1 MKIRSSEIVVS
12 AIRKEQYPAEG
23 LPEIALVGRSNVGK
37 SSATNA
43 LLNRRNFART
53 SQTPGKTR
61 TINFYKINNE
71 FYFVDLPGYGYA
83 KVSKS
88 EKDKWGVIMERYLQ
102 DRQELCAIFLLVD
115 IRHEPTNDDVM
126 MYEWIKHFGY
136 NCVVIAT
143 KADKISRGQYQ
154 KHISIIRKKL
164 QLEKDEKVIP
174 LSSSKKTG
182 VEDVWNEII
191 AQYEEHG
198 YEITVDIKPEHQMEK
213 VLYAVDELTGLIG
226 AVVIMRPSKS
236 VQDLE
241 VKSVKKKY
249 KSKGFAAGC
258 SREVIQRGAD
268 MLDWSL
274 DELIQRTI
282 DALKTFRP

>member
-12 AIRKEQYPAEG
+12 AIKREQYPAEG

-115 IRHEPTNDDVM
+115 IRHDPTNDDVM

-198 YEITVDIKPEHQMEK
+198 YEITVD
-213 VLYAVDELTGLIG
+213 
-226 AVVIMRPSKS
+226 
-236 VQDLE
+236 
-241 VKSVKKKY
+241 
-249 KSKGFAAGC
+249 
-258 SREVIQRGAD
+258 
-268 MLDWSL
+268 
-274 DELIQRTI
+274 
-282 DALKTFRP
+282 

>member
-1 MKIRSSEIVVS
+1 MKIRSSEIEVS
-12 AIRKEQYPAEG
+12 AIRKEQYPKEG

-191 AQYEEHG
+191 SQYEQHG
-198 YEITVDIKPEHQMEK
+198 YEITVE
-213 VLYAVDELTGLIG
+213 
-226 AVVIMRPSKS
+226 
-236 VQDLE
+236 
-241 VKSVKKKY
+241 
-249 KSKGFAAGC
+249 
-258 SREVIQRGAD
+258 
-268 MLDWSL
+268 
-274 DELIQRTI
+274 
-282 DALKTFRP
+282 

>member
-154 KHISIIRKKL
+154 KHISIIRKKI
-164 QLEKDEKVIP
+164 QLEQDEKVIP

-198 YEITVDIKPEHQMEK
+198 YEITVD
-213 VLYAVDELTGLIG
+213 
-226 AVVIMRPSKS
+226 
-236 VQDLE
+236 
-241 VKSVKKKY
+241 
-249 KSKGFAAGC
+249 
-258 SREVIQRGAD
+258 
-268 MLDWSL
+268 
-274 DELIQRTI
+274 
-282 DALKTFRP
+282 

>member
-1 MKIRSSEIVVS
+1 MRKIKIRSSEIVVS

-198 YEITVDIKPEHQMEK
+198 YEITVD
-213 VLYAVDELTGLIG
+213 
-226 AVVIMRPSKS
+226 
-236 VQDLE
+236 
-241 VKSVKKKY
+241 
-249 KSKGFAAGC
+249 
-258 SREVIQRGAD
+258 
-268 MLDWSL
+268 
-274 DELIQRTI
+274 
-282 DALKTFRP
+282 

>member
-1 MKIRSSEIVVS
+1 MKIRSSEIEVS
-12 AIRKEQYPAEG
+12 AIRKEQYPKEG

-37 SSATNA
+37 SSVTNA

-83 KVSKS
+83 QVSKS

-102 DRQELCAIFLLVD
+102 DREELCAIFLLVD

-191 AQYEEHG
+191 AQYESHG
-198 YEITVDIKPEHQMEK
+198 YEITVD
-213 VLYAVDELTGLIG
+213 
-226 AVVIMRPSKS
+226 
-236 VQDLE
+236 
-241 VKSVKKKY
+241 
-249 KSKGFAAGC
+249 
-258 SREVIQRGAD
+258 
-268 MLDWSL
+268 
-274 DELIQRTI
+274 
-282 DALKTFRP
+282 

>member
-1 MKIRSSEIVVS
+1 MKIRSSEIEVS
-12 AIRKEQYPAEG
+12 AIRKEQYPKEG

-191 AQYEEHG
+191 AQYEDHG
-198 YEITVDIKPEHQMEK
+198 YEITVD
-213 VLYAVDELTGLIG
+213 
-226 AVVIMRPSKS
+226 
-236 VQDLE
+236 
-241 VKSVKKKY
+241 
-249 KSKGFAAGC
+249 
-258 SREVIQRGAD
+258 
-268 MLDWSL
+268 
-274 DELIQRTI
+274 
-282 DALKTFRP
+282 

>member
-53 SQTPGKTR
+53 SQTTGKTR

-198 YEITVDIKPEHQMEK
+198 YEITVE
-213 VLYAVDELTGLIG
+213 
-226 AVVIMRPSKS
+226 
-236 VQDLE
+236 
-241 VKSVKKKY
+241 
-249 KSKGFAAGC
+249 
-258 SREVIQRGAD
+258 
-268 MLDWSL
+268 
-274 DELIQRTI
+274 
-282 DALKTFRP
+282 

>member
-1 MKIRSSEIVVS
+1 MKIRSSEIEVS
-12 AIRKEQYPAEG
+12 AIRKEQYPKEG

-71 FYFVDLPGYGYA
+71 FYFVDLPGYGFA

-102 DRQELCAIFLLVD
+102 DREELCAIFLLVD

-198 YEITVDIKPEHQMEK
+198 YEITVD
-213 VLYAVDELTGLIG
+213 
-226 AVVIMRPSKS
+226 
-236 VQDLE
+236 
-241 VKSVKKKY
+241 
-249 KSKGFAAGC
+249 
-258 SREVIQRGAD
+258 
-268 MLDWSL
+268 
-274 DELIQRTI
+274 
-282 DALKTFRP
+282 

>member
-126 MYEWIKHFGY
+126 MSEWIKHFGY

-191 AQYEEHG
+191 AQYQEHG
-198 YEITVDIKPEHQMEK
+198 YEITVE
-213 VLYAVDELTGLIG
+213 
-226 AVVIMRPSKS
+226 
-236 VQDLE
+236 
-241 VKSVKKKY
+241 
-249 KSKGFAAGC
+249 
-258 SREVIQRGAD
+258 
-268 MLDWSL
+268 
-274 DELIQRTI
+274 
-282 DALKTFRP
+282 

>member
-12 AIRKEQYPAEG
+12 AIKKEQYPTEG

-61 TINFYKINNE
+61 TINFYKINEE

-83 KVSKS
+83 KVAKS

-102 DRQELCAIFLLVD
+102 DRDELCAIFLLVD

-164 QLEKDEKVIP
+164 NLAKDEKVIP

-198 YEITVDIKPEHQMEK
+198 YEITVD
-213 VLYAVDELTGLIG
+213 
-226 AVVIMRPSKS
+226 
-236 VQDLE
+236 
-241 VKSVKKKY
+241 
-249 KSKGFAAGC
+249 
-258 SREVIQRGAD
+258 
-268 MLDWSL
+268 
-274 DELIQRTI
+274 
-282 DALKTFRP
+282 

>member
-1 MKIRSSEIVVS
+1 MKIRSSEIEVS
-12 AIRKEQYPAEG
+12 AIKREQYPKEG

-43 LLNRRNFART
+43 LLNRKNFART

-61 TINFYKINNE
+61 TINFYKINKE

-102 DRQELCAIFLLVD
+102 DREELCAIFLLVD

-198 YEITVDIKPEHQMEK
+198 YEITVD
-213 VLYAVDELTGLIG
+213 
-226 AVVIMRPSKS
+226 
-236 VQDLE
+236 
-241 VKSVKKKY
+241 
-249 KSKGFAAGC
+249 
-258 SREVIQRGAD
+258 
-268 MLDWSL
+268 
-274 DELIQRTI
+274 
-282 DALKTFRP
+282 

>member
-61 TINFYKINNE
+61 TINFYKINEE

-83 KVSKS
+83 KVAKS

-102 DRQELCAIFLLVD
+102 DREELCAIFLLVD

-164 QLEKDEKVIP
+164 NLAKDEKVIP

-198 YEITVDIKPEHQMEK
+198 YEITVD
-213 VLYAVDELTGLIG
+213 
-226 AVVIMRPSKS
+226 
-236 VQDLE
+236 
-241 VKSVKKKY
+241 
-249 KSKGFAAGC
+249 
-258 SREVIQRGAD
+258 
-268 MLDWSL
+268 
-274 DELIQRTI
+274 
-282 DALKTFRP
+282 

>member
-12 AIRKEQYPAEG
+12 AINKNQYPAEG

-71 FYFVDLPGYGYA
+71 FYFVDLPGYGCA

-191 AQYEEHG
+191 AQYTEHG
-198 YEITVDIKPEHQMEK
+198 YEITVE
-213 VLYAVDELTGLIG
+213 
-226 AVVIMRPSKS
+226 
-236 VQDLE
+236 
-241 VKSVKKKY
+241 
-249 KSKGFAAGC
+249 
-258 SREVIQRGAD
+258 
-268 MLDWSL
+268 
-274 DELIQRTI
+274 
-282 DALKTFRP
+282 